1 MSGNTSLSPGS
12 LRALLTTF
20 WDGSLEIETTA
31 RGLVFTMPVSY
42 PDGWQ
47 VVLELSQKT
56 PGGYSLS
63 DRGKT
68 LAWLSGRGQNIE
80 TDAVKAHL
88 QRLCAEHQ
96 IAMKHGVLHRWLS
109 APLDPTDIHVFA
121 EGLVAISRLDILHD
135 HRAAEENVADITVR
149 RVFHDAGLEPE
160 HNHKLFITKERKVTV
175 DYFVERRRPLAIQI
189 IKNKSDFTGTMEKWG
204 FRWDE
209 LRKAYQGLAPVMLY
223 DRNTQLVDAYER
235 HIGETKCELFCGYD
249 ETDRIHRVMESIR

>member
-1 MSGNTSLSPGS
+1 MSGDTSLSPDS
-12 LRALLTTF
+12 LRAQLTSF
-20 WDGSLEIETTA
+20 WNGALEIETTA

-47 VVLELSQKT
+47 VILELSQKM
-56 PGGYSLS
+56 PGGYFLN

-68 LAWLSGRGQNIE
+68 LAWLGGRGLNVE

-88 QRLCAEHQ
+88 QRLCAEHYLTLE
-96 IAMKHGVLHRWLS
+96 HGVLQRWLP

-121 EGLVAISRLDILHD
+121 EGLVAISRLDFLNE
-135 HRAAEENVADITVR
+135 HRVAEEDIADATVR

-160 HNHKLFITKERKVTV
+160 PNHKLFITKERKVTV
-175 DYFVERRRPLAIQI
+175 DYFVERKRPLAVQI

-209 LRKAYQGLAPVMLY
+209 LRKAYHGLAPVMLY
-223 DRNTQLVDAYER
+223 DRNTQLIDAYER

-249 ETDRIHRVMESIR
+249 ETDRIHQVLESVK